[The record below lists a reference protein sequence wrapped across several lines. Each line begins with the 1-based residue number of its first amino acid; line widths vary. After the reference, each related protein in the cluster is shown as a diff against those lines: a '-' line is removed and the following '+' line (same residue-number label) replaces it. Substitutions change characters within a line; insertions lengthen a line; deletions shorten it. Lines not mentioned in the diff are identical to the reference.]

1 MKPLELYIKGIFNF
15 FLMSAPWFMDFVDPI
30 IKLVATVVGII
41 LTVFLIK
48 KTLIETEI
56 SKEKRREQK
65 ILNDIKEQE
74 LWAKIEANRKKS

>member
-1 MKPLELYIKGIFNF
+1 
-15 FLMSAPWFMDFVDPI
+15 
-30 IKLVATVVGII
+30 
-41 LTVFLIK
+41 LIK